1 MADSPRTSEFTTTVT
16 STHKCDLQPTEGI
29 SSVGI
34 REQKGEVS
42 EWLKEHAWKVCVG
55 LYPTEGSNPSLTAII
70 LETRSLGRVFYC
82 LTIVVVAKGGEGGI
96 RTLHFLAWAII
107 SKTRSL
113 GRVFYCLKIMVV
125 AKGGEGGIRTL
136 HFLARTN
143 ISKTRFPL

>member
-82 LTIVVVAKGGEGGI
+82 LTIVVVAKGGGGRV
-96 RTLHFLAWAII
+96 RTLHFLTRPIFLRPGLF
-107 SKTRSL
+107 SKDL
-113 GRVFYCLKIMVV
+113 VGRPVFYYLRFEILSLQCFQLSV
-125 AKGGEGGIRTL
+125 TL
-136 HFLARTN
+136 LTA
-143 ISKTRFPL
+143 IP